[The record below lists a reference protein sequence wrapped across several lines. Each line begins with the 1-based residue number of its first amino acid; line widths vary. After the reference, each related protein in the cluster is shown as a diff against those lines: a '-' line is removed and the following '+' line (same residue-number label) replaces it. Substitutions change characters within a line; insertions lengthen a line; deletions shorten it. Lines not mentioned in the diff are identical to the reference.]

1 MLNRPTSF
9 VLCIFTLFTTLTSA
23 NLWDNIWSNNIVD
36 RIVFPRQFEFKISWN
51 ASLGGSRP
59 QLAENTNYLL
69 AHVQVDGH
77 SNRFK
82 VQTNFSTLSL
92 KPQELLTV
100 LIDLGKFEIVL
111 GKSKDSCKN
120 YKLVVK
126 NNGQVNEEGGV
137 NIADIFDL
145 WPYIM
150 YFNQTK
156 NDQATNGL
164 MEFMYSYPLG
174 EKKANDSEFFMY
186 FDKQT
191 LEFK

>member
-1 MLNRPTSF
+1 MLRPF
-9 VLCIFTLFTTLTSA
+9 LLALFLSLSNA

-51 ASLGGSRP
+51 ASLGSPRP
-59 QLAENTNYLL
+59 QLSETTNYLL
-69 AHVQVDGH
+69 AHVQVDGQ

-100 LIDLGKFEIVL
+100 LIDLGRNEIVL
-111 GKSKDSCKN
+111 GKSKESCKN
-120 YKLVVK
+120 YRLEIG
-126 NNGQVNEEGGV
+126 NTGEVNEERRL
-137 NIADIFDL
+137 NIADVFEL

-164 MEFMYSYPLG
+164 LEFMYSYPLG

-186 FDKQT
+186 FDK
-191 LEFK
+191 